1 MANSVNGVKRK
12 RRPAQKGV
20 QAVFT
25 ANTNWKGRAQ
35 IAVGL
40 IAIGLGTAAWAYSTR
55 GLGELGIG
63 TLIPW
68 ASSVPAFLLPVSL
81 PLLIVGVGLCTYY
94 FTMRRTWQASGLI
107 ESALYELE
115 ALVVQKSLS
124 AGFPES
130 GAMIEAK
137 PAGRRQFHLPSRAL
151 SITLVESVIMIIMY
165 GGLVQEYGSNVNMRS
180 WVQANFAL
188 GGYLLNYYGVLVLA
202 GILGVGIFQLLPRSL
217 QARKLQTQ
225 IRPQTR
231 RGNRAVSRDH
241 EQLPPPE

>member
-1 MANSVNGVKRK
+1 MSTGVKRK

-25 ANTNWKGRAQ
+25 VDTDWKGRAQ

-40 IAIGLGTAAWAYSTR
+40 IAIGFGTAGWAYSAR
-55 GLGELGIG
+55 GLGELGLG
-63 TLIPW
+63 NPIPW
-68 ASSVPAFLLPVSL
+68 ASSVSAFLLPVSL
-81 PLLIVGVGLCTYY
+81 PLLIGGVGLCTYY
-94 FTMRRTWQASGLI
+94 FTMRRTWRASSLI

-115 ALVVQKSLS
+115 ALVVQRSLS

-130 GAMIEAK
+130 GTAIEAK
-137 PAGRRQFHLPSRAL
+137 PVGRREFHLPSKAL
-151 SITLVESVIMIIMY
+151 SIVLVESVVMIVMY
-165 GGLVQEYGSNVNMRS
+165 GGLVQEYGSNVNMRN

-202 GILGVGIFQLLPRSL
+202 GILGVVLFELLPRSL
-217 QARKLQTQ
+217 QARKPQTQ

-231 RGNRAVSRDH
+231 RGNRAVYRDH
-241 EQLPPPE
+241 EQLRPPE